1 MTFLEELKNLGGD
14 TDEGLERVMGDSGLY
29 ETLLDLFVET
39 LQDNPVAPED
49 FGGDLE
55 PLIKTVHMLKGAA
68 GNLSLTP
75 VFHGYNSILGLLREG
90 NPVQA
95 RREFE
100 ALLPVQTQLLAC
112 IRRHQAP

>member
-1 MTFLEELKNLGGD
+1 MTFLEELKNLGVD

-39 LQDNPVAPED
+39 LQDNP
-49 FGGDLE
+49 
-55 PLIKTVHMLKGAA
+55 
-68 GNLSLTP
+68 LTP
-75 VFHGYNSILGLLREG
+75 VFRGYNSILGLLREG

-112 IRRHQAP
+112 IQRRQAP

>member
-1 MTFLEELKNLGGD
+1 MTFLEELKNLGVD

-55 PLIKTVHMLKGAA
+55 PLSKTVHMM
-68 GNLSLTP
+68 
-75 VFHGYNSILGLLREG
+75 
-90 NPVQA
+90 
-95 RREFE
+95 
-100 ALLPVQTQLLAC
+100 
-112 IRRHQAP
+112 